1 MVSLLTRANALNI
14 SPDLMEYH
22 HHHHQPTNQLYISGV
37 VRGTETDSPDVII
50 SLVTHRLNG
59 KNAS

>member
-14 SPDLMEYH
+14 SLDLMEY